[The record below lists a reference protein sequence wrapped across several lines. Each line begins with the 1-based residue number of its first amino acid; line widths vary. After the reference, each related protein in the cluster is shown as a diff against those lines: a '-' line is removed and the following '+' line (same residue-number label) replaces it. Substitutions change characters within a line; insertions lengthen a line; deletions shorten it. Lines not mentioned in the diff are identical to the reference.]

1 MATTTVIDESLL
13 AAIEREYGT
22 IRTDD
27 GGAKPKP
34 AAEVV
39 PKNKAKPHPAW
50 PGHEMFSERYGSVP
64 VGRADI
70 PVPKFS
76 PEDWP
81 EEARALVPCL
91 PPYWEDNIEVMYGI
105 AVAVLCGDTT
115 LLTGPTGTGK
125 TSSLIAFCA
134 RACIPVWVTSC
145 HGRMEYTEL
154 VGSSSLR
161 ADEATGANVTEYN
174 PTQLINSIKYGG
186 MSIIDEAFRSP
197 TLMTIQ
203 SLLESKHTIVLAEAD
218 GLSEAE
224 RVLVAEPGRWWVML
238 TDNTC
243 GTGDH
248 TGSYNAEVQD
258 LSTLDRITSTV
269 YVDYNPASVEC
280 KIVKN
285 AAPALQD
292 DTIKNMVSVANLVRD
307 AYKRGAVMQTMS
319 MRALLSWA
327 AKTETTGSLDYG
339 FTRSYFAKLD
349 PDSAAIANEVW
360 FQVFATN
367 LQGQVPEN

>member
-1 MATTTVIDESLL
+1 
-13 AAIEREYGT
+13 
-22 IRTDD
+22 
-27 GGAKPKP
+27 
-34 AAEVV
+34 
-39 PKNKAKPHPAW
+39 
-50 PGHEMFSERYGSVP
+50 
-64 VGRADI
+64 
-70 PVPKFS
+70 
-76 PEDWP
+76 
-81 EEARALVPCL
+81 
-91 PPYWEDNIEVMYGI
+91 MYGI
-105 AVAVLCGDTT
+105 AVALLCGDTT

-125 TSSLIAFCA
+125 TSSLVAFA
-134 RACIPVWVTSC
+134 AHSCIPVWVTSC
-145 HGRMEYTEL
+145 YGRMEHTEF

-203 SLLESKHTIVLAEAD
+203 SLLESKHSIVLAEAD
-218 GLSEAE
+218 GLEEAE

-258 LSTLDRITSTV
+258 LSTLDRITSTI

-280 KIVKN
+280 KIVGN
-285 AAPALQD
+285 AVPDMQA
-292 DTIKNMVSVANLVRD
+292 DTIKNMVSVANLIRD
-307 AYKRGAVMQTMS
+307 AFKRGAVMQTMS

-327 AKTETTGSLDYG
+327 EKSHKTGSLDYG
-339 FTRSYFAKLD
+339 FTRAYYAKLD
-349 PDSAAIANEVW
+349 PESAAIANEVW
-360 FQVFATN
+360 FQVFASN
-367 LQGQVPEN
+367 LQTK

>member
-13 AAIEREYGT
+13 AAIEAEYAGHM
-22 IRTDD
+22 RATDVT
-27 GGAKPKP
+27 PKTEP
-34 AAEVV
+34 VLV

-81 EEARALVPCL
+81 ENARALIPAL
-91 PPYWEDNIEVMYGI
+91 PPNWVDNIEVMYGI
-105 AVAVLCGDTT
+105 AVAVWLGDTT
-115 LLTGPTGTGK
+115 LLHGPAGTGK

-134 RACIPVWVTSC
+134 RACIPVWITSS
-145 HGRMEYTEL
+145 HGRMEHTEF

-161 ADEATGANVTEYN
+161 ADAETGANVTEYN
-174 PTQLINSIKYGG
+174 PTQLINSIKFGG

-203 SLLESKHTIVLAEAD
+203 SLLEARHTIVLAEAD
-218 GLSEAE
+218 GLDESE
-224 RVLVAEPGRWWVML
+224 RIMVAEPGRWWVML

-258 LSTLDRITSTV
+258 LSTIDRILTTI
-269 YVDYNPASVEC
+269 YVPYNPAAVEC
-280 KIVKN
+280 KILKAN
-285 AAPALQD
+285 APSLQD

-307 AYKRGAVMQTMS
+307 AYKRGAVMQPMS
-319 MRALLSWA
+319 LRPLLAWA
-327 AKTETTGSLDYG
+327 EKTQLTGSLDYA
-339 FTRSYFAKLD
+339 FATSYFAKLD
-349 PDSAAIANEVW
+349 PDSAAIVNEVW
-360 FQVFATN
+360 FQVFARPLST
-367 LQGQVPEN
+367 